1 MKTIS
6 FPLPSSPGNG
16 GAHEPQRQNAVDQ
29 NQIISFGINGIIVIT
44 MVIVGLD
51 VTLHEFKKLL
61 REPKPVLTGLLTLT
75 LFVPIS
81 IAFVQ
86 LTDLPGYLDA
96 GILLLAICPTGSIAN
111 LYTSVARANLAL
123 AITLAIATGLLAF
136 ITMPLWIQFYGLI
149 LEDSFDF
156 QIPASMLLVRL
167 FFVLALPIAVGMWV
181 RSQFP
186 EFERRFHR
194 LLKRI
199 ALACVATLGGY
210 IIFSDRQGFTSGLG
224 PTIISALVLT
234 LTGMAAGYIVS
245 RLFGLNRHDSIT
257 LLLIT
262 PVKNFGVAIA
272 IAVSILQQTEFALFA
287 TTMFMAQLPI
297 LLGAGLILR
306 RLSPS
311 DSTRH

>member
-1 MKTIS
+1 M
-6 FPLPSSPGNG
+6 
-16 GAHEPQRQNAVDQ
+16 DQ
-29 NQIISFGINGIIVIT
+29 NQIISFGINGIIIIT

-51 VTLHEFKKLL
+51 VTLREFKDLL
-61 REPKPVLTGLLTLT
+61 KQPKPVLTGLLTLT

-81 IAFVQ
+81 IGFVQ
-86 LTDLPGYLDA
+86 LTDLPAHLDA

-136 ITMPLWIQFYGLI
+136 VTMPLWIQFYGLL

-167 FFVLALPIAVGMWV
+167 FFVLALPIALGMWI
-181 RSQFP
+181 RSRFP
-186 EFERRFHR
+186 DFERRFHR

-199 ALACVATLGGY
+199 ALICVAVLGGY
-210 IIFSDRQGFTSGLG
+210 IIFSDRRGFADGFGSTM
-224 PTIISALVLT
+224 ISALILT
-234 LTGMAAGYIVS
+234 LAGMAVGYVVS
-245 RLFGLNRHDSIT
+245 RIFGLDRRDSIT
-257 LLLIT
+257 LLLIS

-272 IAVSILQQTEFALFA
+272 IAVSILHQTEFALFA

-306 RLSPS
+306 RLAPPLPE
-311 DSTRH
+311 

>member
-1 MKTIS
+1 M
-6 FPLPSSPGNG
+6 
-16 GAHEPQRQNAVDQ
+16 DQ
-29 NQIISFGINGIIVIT
+29 NQIISFGINGIIIIT

-51 VTLHEFKKLL
+51 VTLREFKDLL
-61 REPKPVLTGLLTLT
+61 KQPKPVLTGLLTLT

-81 IAFVQ
+81 IGFVQ
-86 LTDLPGYLDA
+86 LTDLPAHLDA

-136 ITMPLWIQFYGLI
+136 VTMPLWIQFYGLL

-167 FFVLALPIAVGMWV
+167 
-181 RSQFP
+181 RSRFP
-186 EFERRFHR
+186 DFERRFHR

-199 ALACVATLGGY
+199 ALICVAVLGGY
-210 IIFSDRQGFTSGLG
+210 IIFSDRRGFADGFGSTM
-224 PTIISALVLT
+224 ISALILT
-234 LTGMAAGYIVS
+234 LAGMVVGYVVS
-245 RLFGLNRHDSIT
+245 RIFGLDRRDSIT
-257 LLLIT
+257 LLLIS

-272 IAVSILQQTEFALFA
+272 IAVSILHQTEFALFA

-306 RLSPS
+306 RLALPLPE
-311 DSTRH
+311 

>member
-1 MKTIS
+1 M
-6 FPLPSSPGNG
+6 
-16 GAHEPQRQNAVDQ
+16 DQ
-29 NQIISFGINGIIVIT
+29 NQIISFGINGIIIIT

-51 VTLHEFKKLL
+51 VTLHEFKDLL
-61 REPKPVLTGLLTLT
+61 KQPKPVLTGLLTLT

-81 IAFVQ
+81 IGFVQ
-86 LTDLPGYLDA
+86 LTDLPAHLDA

-136 ITMPLWIQFYGLI
+136 VTMPLWIQFYGLL

-167 FFVLALPIAVGMWV
+167 FFVLALPIALGMWI
-181 RSQFP
+181 RSRFP
-186 EFERRFHR
+186 DFERRFHR

-199 ALACVATLGGY
+199 ALICVAVLGGY
-210 IIFSDRQGFTSGLG
+210 IIFSDRRGFADGFGSTM
-224 PTIISALVLT
+224 ISALILT
-234 LTGMAAGYIVS
+234 LAGMAVGYVVS
-245 RLFGLNRHDSIT
+245 RIFGLDRRDSIT
-257 LLLIT
+257 LLLIS

-272 IAVSILQQTEFALFA
+272 IAVSILHQTEFALFA

-306 RLSPS
+306 RLAPPLPE
-311 DSTRH
+311 

>member
-1 MKTIS
+1 M
-6 FPLPSSPGNG
+6 
-16 GAHEPQRQNAVDQ
+16 DQ
-29 NQIISFGINGIIVIT
+29 NQIISFGINGIIIIT

-51 VTLHEFKKLL
+51 VTLREFKDLL
-61 REPKPVLTGLLTLT
+61 KQPKPVLTGLLTLT

-81 IAFVQ
+81 IGFVQ
-86 LTDLPGYLDA
+86 LTDLPAHLDA

-136 ITMPLWIQFYGLI
+136 VTMPLWIQFYGLL

-167 FFVLALPIAVGMWV
+167 FFVLALPIALGMWI
-181 RSQFP
+181 RSRFP

-199 ALACVATLGGY
+199 ALICVALLGGY
-210 IIFSDRQGFTSGLG
+210 IIFSDRRGFADGFGSTM
-224 PTIISALVLT
+224 ISALILT
-234 LTGMAAGYIVS
+234 LAGMVVGYVVS
-245 RLFGLNRHDSIT
+245 RIFGLDRRDSIT
-257 LLLIT
+257 LLLIS

-272 IAVSILQQTEFALFA
+272 IAVSILHQTEFALFA

-306 RLSPS
+306 RLALPLPE
-311 DSTRH
+311 

>member
-1 MKTIS
+1 M
-6 FPLPSSPGNG
+6 
-16 GAHEPQRQNAVDQ
+16 DQ
-29 NQIISFGINGIIVIT
+29 NQIISFGINGIIIIT

-51 VTLHEFKKLL
+51 VTLREFKDLL
-61 REPKPVLTGLLTLT
+61 KQPKPVLTGLLTLT

-81 IAFVQ
+81 IGFVQ
-86 LTDLPGYLDA
+86 LTDLPAHLDA

-136 ITMPLWIQFYGLI
+136 VTMPLWIQFYGLL

-167 FFVLALPIAVGMWV
+167 FFVLALPIALGMWI
-181 RSQFP
+181 RSRFP
-186 EFERRFHR
+186 DFERRFHR

-199 ALACVATLGGY
+199 ALICVAVLGGY
-210 IIFSDRQGFTSGLG
+210 IIFSDRRGFADGFGSTM
-224 PTIISALVLT
+224 ISALILT
-234 LTGMAAGYIVS
+234 LAGMAVGYVVS
-245 RLFGLNRHDSIT
+245 RIFGLDRRDSIT
-257 LLLIT
+257 LLLIS

-272 IAVSILQQTEFALFA
+272 IAVSILHQTEFALFA

-306 RLSPS
+306 RLALPLPE
-311 DSTRH
+311 